1 MHHARLLSVVN
12 LSEATLPPQ
21 VAEVLLVEAQ
31 AAAELSY
38 SPYSQFAVG
47 AALLDAKGN
56 VWRGCNVEIANY
68 GLTVCA
74 EQTALH
80 KAVTEG
86 ERQFVAVAVWAAQT
100 AGHGI
105 TPCGSCRQALAEFLP
120 PTAWVL
126 TPKADGGHQQWRLA
140 DLLPDA
146 FKLGL

>member
-1 MHHARLLSVVN
+1 MYHARQLPVSDLN
-12 LSEATLPPQ
+12 EAALPPH
-21 VAEVLLVEAQ
+21 VAEALLAEAET
-31 AAAELSY
+31 AAGLSY

-105 TPCGSCRQALAEFLP
+105 TPCGSCRQALAEFCP

-126 TPKADGGHQQWRLA
+126 TPKPEGGYQQWRLA
-140 DLLPDA
+140 DLLPHA
-146 FKLGL
+146 FKL